1 MRPEP
6 EHPYTVLDV
15 FTDAPLTG
23 NALAVFTEGEAVPSR
38 LMLSAARELHLSE
51 TVFVLPGD
59 DEADA
64 TLRIFTPHAELPFAG
79 HPVLGAAFVVAESMN
94 LETVRLRTGAGVV
107 PVKLTREHGEIVYG
121 EMEQPLPTVR
131 EFERQEELLDGLGA
145 SRPVLPIEIY
155 RNGPTHVM
163 VGLADPEQL
172 TALEPDMSA
181 LARLGPIG
189 IDCFAAA
196 EPAAAGGHT
205 RVNSRV
211 FCPGMGIPE
220 DPATGSAAGPL
231 VLHLAR
237 HGWYTPGRTLTIS
250 QGVVMQRPSELRA
263 RLDGT
268 AEHPTRIAVGGAAV
282 VVAQGHFRLQ

>member
-1 MRPEP
+1 MPAEP

-59 DEADA
+59 EEADA
-64 TLRIFTPHAELPFAG
+64 TVRIFTPHAELPFAG
-79 HPVLGAAFVVAESMN
+79 HPVLGTAFVVGESMD
-94 LETVRLRTGAGVV
+94 LETVRLRTGAGIV
-107 PVKLTREHGEIVYG
+107 PITLTREHGEIVYG

-131 EFERQEELLDGLGA
+131 EFERQDELLDALGA
-145 SRPVLPIEIY
+145 SRPVLPLEIY

-163 VGLADPEQL
+163 VALASPDQL

-196 EPAAAGGHT
+196 EPAAAGAHT

-250 QGVVMQRPSELRA
+250 QGVEMQRPSELRA
-263 RLDGT
+263 RVDGT
-268 AEHPTRIAVGGAAV
+268 AENPIRIAVGGSAV